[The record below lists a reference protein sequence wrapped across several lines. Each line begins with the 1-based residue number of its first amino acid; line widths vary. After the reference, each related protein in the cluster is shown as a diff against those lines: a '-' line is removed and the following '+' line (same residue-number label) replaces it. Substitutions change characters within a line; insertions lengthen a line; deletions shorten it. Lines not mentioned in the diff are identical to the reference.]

1 MHETFRYP
9 DVAGI
14 TLDVMLIPYLMA
26 HGVMAALTEN
36 DPEKISNMQKT
47 NQRTANETR
56 KEELKMYVAMTI
68 FIN

>member
-1 MHETFRYP
+1 
-9 DVAGI
+9 
-14 TLDVMLIPYLMA
+14 MA
-26 HGVMAALTEN
+26 HGAMAALTEN

-56 KEELKMYVAMTI
+56 KEELKMYDAMTI